1 MGLASFNRMR
11 REAAEREAKSA
22 EQEQTIDKPVD
33 KMNVKELREK
43 LVSLG
48 VNPEDSAKKP
58 ELIGLLE
65 SALNLDSHGNQ
76 NAEDVQGKQADE
88 SAEQE

>member
-1 MGLASFNRMR
+1 MR

-22 EQEQTIDKPVD
+22 EQEQTIDKPIE

-58 ELIGLLE
+58 KLVGLLE
-65 SALNLDSHGNQ
+65 SVLNLDSRENL
-76 NAEDVQGKQADE
+76 NAEDDQDKQADE
-88 SAEQE
+88 SAEQEQKE